1 LVLLSFS
8 TVVEQRSPEMLQRA
22 LDALAPLPVHVVA
35 TTGAI
40 VDPAELAI
48 PSNAHAVAF
57 ADHDLLMDRAS
68 VVVGHGGHGTTMRAL
83 RHGLPIMG
91 IPAKGGDQA
100 PITEMLDGWG
110 VGIALP
116 GDASVMR
123 IRSGAEK
130 ILSESTFSD
139 EARKRSRAL
148 QVCDG
153 AVLAADSVEAL
164 IQRTAAG

>member
-1 LVLLSFS
+1 
-8 TVVEQRSPEMLQRA
+8 
-22 LDALAPLPVHVVA
+22 
-35 TTGAI
+35 
-40 VDPAELAI
+40 
-48 PSNAHAVAF
+48 
-57 ADHDLLMDRAS
+57 
-68 VVVGHGGHGTTMRAL
+68 
-83 RHGLPIMG
+83 
-91 IPAKGGDQA
+91 
-100 PITEMLDGWG
+100 
-110 VGIALP
+110 
-116 GDASVMR
+116 MR